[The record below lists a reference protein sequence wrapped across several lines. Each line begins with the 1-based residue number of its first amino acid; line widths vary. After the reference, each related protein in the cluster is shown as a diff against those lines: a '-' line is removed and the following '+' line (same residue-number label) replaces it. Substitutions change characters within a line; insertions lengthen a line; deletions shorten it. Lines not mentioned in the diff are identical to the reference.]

1 MDHAVYQTD
10 CNTRESPTI
19 NRHTSEEKAGAS
31 RTKPLAD
38 RVSLT
43 RQEQEIIRLVAM
55 GSSSSVIAMRLDV
68 SDATVTAFMQRLFE
82 KLGVT
87 DRSSAVL
94 RALSLGY
101 ITQ

>member
-10 CNTRESPTI
+10 CNAREASTI
-19 NRHTSEEKAGAS
+19 NRHTSDGKTRAS
-31 RTKPLAD
+31 GTKPLAD

-43 RQEQEIIRLVAM
+43 RQEQEIIRLVAT
-55 GSSSSVIAMRLDV
+55 GSSTPVIAMRLDI
-68 SDATVTAFMQRLFE
+68 SDATATAFMQRLFE

-87 DRSSAVL
+87 DRASAVL

>member
-1 MDHAVYQTD
+1 MDQAVYRTD
-10 CNTRESPTI
+10 RKSLEAPMI
-19 NRHTSEEKAGAS
+19 NRHTSEEKVLAS
-31 RTKPLAD
+31 GKKPVGD

-43 RQEQEIIRLVAM
+43 RQEQEIVRLIAT
-55 GSSSSVIAMRLDV
+55 GSSTPVIAMRLDI
-68 SDATVTAFMQRLFE
+68 SDATATAFMQRLFE

-87 DRSSAVL
+87 DRAGAVL